1 MDHGSEHITAHPGHA
16 APAADPFTETELE
29 AMHGQDVAAARAVVV
44 LMCSIFLIGVFI
56 YTIVAVTVAS

>member
-1 MDHGSEHITAHPGHA
+1 MDHGSEHITAHPGHSA
-16 APAADPFTETELE
+16 STADPFTEAELT

-56 YTIVAVTVAS
+56 YTIVAISVAS